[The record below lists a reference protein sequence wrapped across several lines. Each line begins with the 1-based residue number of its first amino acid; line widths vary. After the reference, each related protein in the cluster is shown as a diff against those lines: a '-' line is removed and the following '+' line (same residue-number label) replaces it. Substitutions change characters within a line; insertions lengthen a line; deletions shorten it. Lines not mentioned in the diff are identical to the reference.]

1 MLVLVLNLTLD
12 GANSN
17 SNANAIVGI
26 VLAEC
31 NTQTAKRTNLACI
44 QKAENLAIDGSY
56 SCETYPQI

>member
-12 GANSN
+12 GAN